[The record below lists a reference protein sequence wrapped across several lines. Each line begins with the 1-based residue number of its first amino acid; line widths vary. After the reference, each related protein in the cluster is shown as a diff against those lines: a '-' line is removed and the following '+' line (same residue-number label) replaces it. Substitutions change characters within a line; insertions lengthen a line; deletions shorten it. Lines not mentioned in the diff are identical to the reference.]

1 MKKENWFLLNKF
13 MVKEH
18 IQNALKEDIG
28 FIDITTD
35 ILTEN
40 KSLKLNLISKDNGII
55 CGLEV
60 FELVFKELSND
71 IKIKFFFKDGDEI
84 KNGDI
89 VAELEGNASTLLIG
103 ERTALNYLQRMSG
116 IATLTGKY
124 QKILD
129 KYGIKITDTRKT
141 TPCFRLFEKYAVMV
155 GGASPHRFNL
165 SDCVMIKDNHITY
178 AGSISNAVEKIRKS
192 LSHTHKIEV
201 ECETLEQV
209 AEALNVGVDIIM
221 LDNMSLEN
229 MKKAVGLIDKKAIVE
244 ASGNITYE
252 KLDDIAKT
260 GVDIISTSAIVACA
274 NTFDLSLKH
283 V

>member
-1 MKKENWFLLNKF
+1 MLNKF

-252 KLDDIAKT
+252 RLDDIAKT

>member
-1 MKKENWFLLNKF
+1 MLNKF

-60 FELVFKELSND
+60 FELVFKELSDD

-252 KLDDIAKT
+252 RLDDIAKT

>member
-1 MKKENWFLLNKF
+1 

-252 KLDDIAKT
+252 RLDDIAKT